1 MYQISTMKN
10 KNDMVHKI
18 GSILLHTSMYEAT
31 QVPILITLHKN
42 GNSFQQ
48 VSSRQYKTNSVVSFD
63 VLHFTNPMLE
73 GCVDTVFL
81 CGHNN

>member
-10 KNDMVHKI
+10 KNDMAHKI

-42 GNSFQQ
+42 GNSFQR

-63 VLHFTNPMLE
+63 VPMLE